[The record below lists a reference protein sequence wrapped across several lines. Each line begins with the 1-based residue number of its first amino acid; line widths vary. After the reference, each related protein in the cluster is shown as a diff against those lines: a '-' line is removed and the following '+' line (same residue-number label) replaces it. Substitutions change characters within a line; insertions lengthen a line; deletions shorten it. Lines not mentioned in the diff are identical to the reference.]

1 MSASGLPFDDIRTLC
16 QMLPPPDGEAMAA
29 VRRRN
34 AGLAKPVG
42 SLGTLEEI
50 AVWVAGWQGN
60 AAPQIVRPLTAL
72 FAGSHGV
79 AQRPELA
86 GAAADIAGRLAQA
99 AAGGAAVNQICATH
113 DIGLKVFELALPHPV
128 RDITRHAAFEEKDC
142 TATIAF
148 GMEALA
154 GGSDLIC
161 LGELGGGSDIAVAAM
176 LTALLGGTPHDW
188 LEDMS
193 PGLRE
198 TKITLVEEAL
208 TCHAGHLGDPLEVL
222 RRLGGREIA
231 AAAGAI
237 LAARI
242 QRIPIIL
249 DSLAIAAAA
258 TVIFSLN
265 TSAVDHCLAGHV
277 AGPVHRR
284 LLRRL
289 GLSPLLDLGITLG
302 EGAGAALAAG
312 VVRAALACHSGMAE
326 ADVPP
331 AAPTLN

>member
-16 QMLPPPDGEAMAA
+16 QMLPPPDGDAMAA

-34 AGLAKPVG
+34 AALAKPPG

-50 AVWVAGWQGN
+50 AVWLAGWQGN
-60 AAPQIVRPLTAL
+60 ATPQILRPLTAL

-79 AQRPELA
+79 AQRPEL
-86 GAAADIAGRLAQA
+86 GAISDDISSRLAQA
-99 AAGGAAVNQICATH
+99 AAGGAAINQICATY

-128 RDITRHAAFEEKDC
+128 RDITVQAAFEEKDC

-161 LGELGGGSDIAVAAM
+161 LGELGGGNDIAVAAM
-176 LTALLGGTPHDW
+176 LTALMGGTPHDW
-188 LEDMS
+188 LDE
-193 PGLRE
+193 GRAELRT

-208 TCHAGHLGDPLEVL
+208 TCHASMLGDPLEVL

-231 AAAGAI
+231 AAVGAI

-249 DSLAIAAAA
+249 DSLAVAAAA
-258 TVIFSLN
+258 TVLFSLN
-265 TSAVDHCLAGHV
+265 TSAVDHCLAGH
-277 AGPVHRR
+277 ASGAVHRK

-289 GLSPLLDLGITLG
+289 GLSPVLDLGITLG
-302 EGAGAALAAG
+302 EGAGAAMAAG
-312 VVRAALACHSGMAE
+312 IVRAALACHSGMAE
-326 ADVPP
+326 AESPG
-331 AAPTLN
+331 APLLLN